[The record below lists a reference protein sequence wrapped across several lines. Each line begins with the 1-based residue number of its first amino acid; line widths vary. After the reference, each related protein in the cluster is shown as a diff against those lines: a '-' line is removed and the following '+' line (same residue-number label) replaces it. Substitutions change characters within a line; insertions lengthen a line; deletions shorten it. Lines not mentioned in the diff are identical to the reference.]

1 MFAIGIT
8 IAAWI
13 LASPVFA
20 AELTPHQKL
29 AREIYEELIEID
41 TTHDHG
47 STTQAAEAVQK
58 RLLAAGFPKD
68 DVRLLE
74 PAPKKGNLVARLR
87 ANPTGS
93 AGPIVLLAH
102 LDVVEARR
110 EDWSV
115 EPFTLLEQDGYFYGR
130 GTSDDKAMVA
140 IFVANLIRLR
150 AEQAPLTRDL
160 VLALTADEETGP
172 NNGVEYLLGEQR
184 ALVDGALVI
193 NEGGGG
199 RIKDGK
205 YQVNGVQAA
214 EKLYR
219 DFRLEVRNK
228 GGHSSLP
235 TRDNAIY
242 RLSAALA
249 RIEKFA
255 FPVELNDVTRGWL
268 ERVAAL
274 EEPKTA
280 ADMRALLTNPKDGAA
295 AARLSEQPPY
305 NATLRT
311 TCVATRLEGGHANNA
326 LPQLAAALVNCR
338 ILPGHT
344 PAEVS
349 KQLAEVIAD
358 PEVKL
363 SESDSTPA
371 VPSPPSALTPEVLG
385 AIEKVTRAMWPGVP
399 VVPTMSSGATDS
411 RFFRAAGIPAYGVSG
426 IFHDMNDIRA
436 HGRDERIG
444 VRQFY
449 EGLEFLD
456 RLVRE
461 LAAPATGG

>member
-1 MFAIGIT
+1 MRISPAVALLLLAT
-8 IAAWI
+8 PAA
-13 LASPVFA
+13 A
-20 AELTPHQKL
+20 AELSAHEKL
-29 AREIYEELIEID
+29 AREIYEELVEID

-47 STTQAAEAVQK
+47 STTRAAEAVQR
-58 RLLAAGFPKD
+58 RLLAAGFPAA

-74 PAPKKGNLVARLR
+74 PAPGKGNLVVRLR
-87 ANPTGS
+87 GEGTAR
-93 AGPIVLLAH
+93 PIVLLAH
-102 LDVVEARR
+102 LDVVDARR

-115 EPFTLLEQDGYFYGR
+115 EPFTLLEQGGYFYGR
-130 GTSDDKAMVA
+130 GTSDDKAMAA
-140 IFVANLIRLR
+140 IFVANLLRLR
-150 AEQAPLTRDL
+150 AEAVPLRRDV

-172 NNGVEYLLGEQR
+172 NNGVEYLLREQR

-199 RIKDGK
+199 RIKDGE
-205 YQVNGVQAA
+205 YQVHGVQAA

-235 TRDNAIY
+235 TPDNAIY
-242 RLSAALA
+242 RLAAALS
-249 RIEKFA
+249 RLEEFA
-255 FPVELNDVTRGWL
+255 FPVELNEVTRAWL
-268 ERVAAL
+268 ERIAAV
-274 EEPKTA
+274 EDPETA
-280 ADMRALLTNPKDGAA
+280 AAMRALVADPKDAAA
-295 AARLSEQPPY
+295 AARLSKLPAY

-344 PAEVS
+344 AQEVA

-363 SESDSTPA
+363 REAESTPA

-385 AIEKVTRAMWPGVP
+385 AIEKITREMWPGVP

-411 RFFRAAGIPAYGVSG
+411 RFFRAAGIPSYGVSG

-436 HGRDERIG
+436 HGRDERLG

-449 EGLEFLD
+449 EGLEFLR
-456 RLVRE
+456 RLVLE
-461 LAAPATGG
+461 LGAAKGS